1 MATNQKNKTEL
12 NTHAHAKQ
20 NEKKNRKQK
29 KNERKKQ
36 QETKQRRET
45 KQTQVIIQL
54 QNTTENKPAINT
66 KGKKDN
72 NCKTGKTKLSHTH
85 KHTQKK
91 TKN

>member
-1 MATNQKNKTEL
+1 MKE
-12 NTHAHAKQ
+12 
-20 NEKKNRKQK
+20 
-29 KNERKKQ
+29 KKQ
-36 QETKQRRET
+36 QEKKQRRET
-45 KQTQVIIQL
+45 KQTQVIIKL

-72 NCKTGKTKLSHTH
+72 NCKTGKTKHSHTN